1 MGKKKANLNIDL
13 IDLIREAEE
22 FISNGLF
29 VEVKKIRISIVG
41 LACDAPTRCFMTS
54 VVLRNSYESCHKC

>member
-29 VEVKKIRISIVG
+29 VEVKKIRMG
-41 LACDAPTRCFMTS
+41 YCGFGMRCANTLLYDERCSAQF
-54 VVLRNSYESCHKC
+54 V